1 MIRKQTVRRSLYSL
15 ILGIS
20 LAFSSVSGVHALG
33 SSNPTQAGSSGLQG
47 TISSPPPKQAAT
59 ISLPVNGQVFTQTP
73 ITVSGSCPNGLLV
86 KLFSNNIF
94 VGSVMCD
101 SGSYSLQIDLFSGQN
116 DLVARVYDALDQAG
130 PDSNKVSVTFQDGQF
145 AAFGQRISLTSSYAR
160 MGANPGEKLSWPIIL
175 SGGTGPY
182 AISVDWG
189 DSSAPLLQSA
199 AFAGSLNI
207 DHVYKSAGVYRV
219 VVRATDTNGQTAF
232 LQLVGVGTGKV
243 AQSGVTGSGGGVT
256 TVTKHVFVW
265 WPFAVFLPIILT
277 TFWLGK
283 RYELQAIHRQ
293 LEEQTRNY
301 NQDL

>member
-1 MIRKQTVRRSLYSL
+1 MIRKQTVRRSLYSF
-15 ILGIS
+15 ILGIG
-20 LAFSSVSGVHALG
+20 LAVSSVSGVHALG
-33 SSNPTQAGSSGLQG
+33 SSNPTQTGSSGLQG

-73 ITVSGSCPNGLLV
+73 ITVSGSCPKGLLV

-94 VGSVMCD
+94 VGSVVCD

-116 DLVARVYDALDQAG
+116 DLVARVYDSLDQAG

-145 AAFGQRISLTSSYAR
+145 AAFGQRISLTSNYAR

-175 SGGTGPY
+175 SGGSGPY

-199 AFAGSLNI
+199 SFAGSLNI

-219 VVRATDTNGQTAF
+219 VVRATDANGQAAF

-243 AQSGVTGSGGGVT
+243 TQSGNLAGGGGT
-256 TVTKHVFVW
+256 TTLTRRVFVW

-293 LEEQTRNY
+293 LEEQTKNY